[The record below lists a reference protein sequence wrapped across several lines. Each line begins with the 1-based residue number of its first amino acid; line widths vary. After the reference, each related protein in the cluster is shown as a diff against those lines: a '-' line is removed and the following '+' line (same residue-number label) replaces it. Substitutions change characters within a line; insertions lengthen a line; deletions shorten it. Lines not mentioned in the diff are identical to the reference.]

1 VSDRHLIDLHLHTT
15 ASDGR
20 SSPHDLVQEAAAAG
34 LTAIAVT
41 DHDTT
46 NALAAVKA
54 AAAAVGIAWVPGIEI
69 TAVYLGRDV
78 HVLGYFIDAANG
90 ELARFLENQREDRR
104 RRLFEMAD
112 ALDRIGAPIDREAI
126 ETANTD
132 SARAPGRPLLA
143 DLLVR
148 AGHVRTIS
156 EAFERFL
163 GTARPAFVSRR
174 GAAPADVVALIGRA
188 GGMASL
194 AHPGKVHVDHLI
206 PELARSGLPAI
217 EVYHPD
223 HDRASTARYREL
235 AREHGLLVTG
245 GSDYHG
251 PGSGREAALGHVT
264 LPSREYERLIEQAG
278 WSGTTS

>member
-1 VSDRHLIDLHLHTT
+1 MTDRLLIDLHLHTT

-20 SSPHDLVQEAAAAG
+20 SSPHELVQEAASAG

-54 AAAAVGIAWVPGIEI
+54 TAADVGIACVPGIEI
-69 TAVYLGRDV
+69 TAVHNGRDV
-78 HVLGYFIDAANG
+78 HVLGYFVDGSNG
-90 ELARFLENQREDRR
+90 ELARFLEDQREDRR

-112 ALDRIGAPIDREAI
+112 ALDRIGAPIDREALQ
-126 ETANTD
+126 AAKTD
-132 SARAPGRPLLA
+132 SARAPGRPMLA
-143 DLLVR
+143 DLLIR
-148 AGHVRTIS
+148 AGHVHTIS

-163 GTARPAFVSRR
+163 GTGRPAFVSRR
-174 GAAPADVVALIGRA
+174 GAPPADVIALIGRA
-188 GGMASL
+188 GGVASL
-194 AHPGKVHVDHLI
+194 AHPGKAHVDHLI
-206 PELARSGLPAI
+206 PELVRAGLGAV

-223 HDRASTARYREL
+223 HDRAATARYRDL
-235 AREHGLLVTG
+235 ARDHDLLVTG

-264 LPSREYERLIEQAG
+264 LPPRDYERLISQAG
-278 WSGTTS
+278 WSGTTA

>member
-1 VSDRHLIDLHLHTT
+1 VNDRLLIDLHLHTT

-20 SSPHDLVQEAAAAG
+20 SSPHELVREAAAVG

-54 AAAAVGIAWVPGIEI
+54 AAAPMGIACVPGIEI
-69 TAVYLGRDV
+69 TAVHHGRDV
-78 HVLGYFIDAANG
+78 HVLAYFIDAANS
-90 ELARFLENQREDRR
+90 ELARFLEDQREDRR

-126 ETANTD
+126 QAANTD
-132 SARAPGRPLLA
+132 STRAPGRPILA

-148 AGHVRTIS
+148 AGHVRTIP
-156 EAFERFL
+156 EAFTRFL
-163 GTARPAFVSRR
+163 GTGRPAFVSRR
-174 GAAPADVVALIGRA
+174 GASPADVVALVARA
-188 GGMASL
+188 GGVASM

-206 PELARSGLPAI
+206 PELVRAGLGAV

-223 HDRASTARYREL
+223 HDQAATARYREL
-235 AREHGLLVTG
+235 AREHDLLVTG

-251 PGSGREAALGHVT
+251 PGSGREAGLGQVT
-264 LPSREYERLIEQAG
+264 LPPQDYERLINQAG
-278 WSGTTS
+278 WAGTMA